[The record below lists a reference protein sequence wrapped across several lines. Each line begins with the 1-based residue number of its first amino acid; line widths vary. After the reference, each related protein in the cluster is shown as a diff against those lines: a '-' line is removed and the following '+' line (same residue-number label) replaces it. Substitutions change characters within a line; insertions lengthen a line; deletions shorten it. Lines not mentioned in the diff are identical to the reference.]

1 MELVQASL
9 SVAGHVSD
17 TEHADRVDGNALDM
31 TAGAWLFQRA
41 RKNRE
46 GEWEFALDGK
56 VVRGA
61 WTDENGQVTLFSA
74 MIHREAIT
82 IAEVSVPCG
91 TNEITLAGELPG
103 AMETPE
109 GEPALVTVDAA
120 HAQHETAA
128 EISEAGWDYLMR
140 IRETSRPCKGKCSV
154 KSCRYLGAA
163 RAT

>member
-1 MELVQASL
+1 
-9 SVAGHVSD
+9 
-17 TEHADRVDGNALDM
+17 M

-61 WTDENGQVTLFSA
+61 WTNENDQVTALL
-74 MIHREAIT
+74 RDDPPRTIT

-109 GEPALVTVDAA
+109 GEPALVAVDAA

-154 KSCRYLGAA
+154 
-163 RAT
+163 